1 MVFAFT
7 MIRIDLNEID
17 LSLLTI
23 NSVIV
28 GVCD

>member
-28 GVCD
+28 GICD